1 MINLAYVNKYVK
13 KLDSYLIMENGDR
26 LDIGQ
31 AYKEQ
36 LLTALSFFVKWL

>member
-1 MINLAYVNKYVK
+1 MINLAYIKKYVK
-13 KLDSYLIMENGDR
+13 KLDSHLVMQNGAR

-36 LLTALSFFVKWL
+36 LLTALSFFVK

>member
-1 MINLAYVNKYVK
+1 MINLAYIKKYVK
-13 KLDSYLIMENGDR
+13 KLDSYIVMENGKR

-36 LLTALSFFVKWL
+36 LLTALSYFVK